1 MTKKF
6 NSSENQISFI
16 NLIKQEKFEEQP
28 SLLEVSVSP
37 LKSVLL
43 VGVWYLN
50 KGEVCFPCSG
60 LPQQLQ
66 GIKTP
71 SEEM

>member
-43 VGVWYLN
+43 VGV
-50 KGEVCFPCSG
+50 
-60 LPQQLQ
+60 
-66 GIKTP
+66 
-71 SEEM
+71 